1 MAENKDIPLVSVDA
15 DDEDD
20 FVIQAG
26 NVPAAQKPST
36 RVSAVDSADAAVAS
50 GVGAD
55 SPRGD
60 DGVLEAQT
68 QQDALRAQK
77 LAEAQARARAREED
91 PNRMITT
98 EEDLHAEV
106 PFAGMQRTVLIVL
119 GIFAVVFIIY
129 CVAFHPFS

>member
-50 GVGAD
+50 GAGAD

-60 DGVLEAQT
+60 DDVLEAQT

>member
-36 RVSAVDSADAAVAS
+36 RVSAVDSADAVVAS
-50 GVGAD
+50 GAGAD

-60 DGVLEAQT
+60 DDVLEAQT